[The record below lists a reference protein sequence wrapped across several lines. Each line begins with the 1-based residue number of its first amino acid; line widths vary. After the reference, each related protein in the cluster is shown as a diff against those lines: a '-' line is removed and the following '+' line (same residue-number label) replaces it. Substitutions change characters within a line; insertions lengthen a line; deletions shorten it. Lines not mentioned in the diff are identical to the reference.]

1 MTGRLI
7 AFEGGEGTG
16 KSTQAA
22 RLARRIGAL
31 LTHEPGDTP
40 LGAAIRRIL
49 LDAADLDTVSGG
61 AARVAS
67 GGSSGTNDQLTTL
80 LTQIG
85 DSIKDLARNNNG
97 GNDQM
102 TQMMFMMMMMGG
114 FGGGG
119 AAAPAPQQPQY
130 VEVVSSGKFGKK
142 GW

>member
-1 MTGRLI
+1 MSNTKNP
-7 AFEGGEGTG
+7 A
-16 KSTQAA
+16 
-22 RLARRIGAL
+22 
-31 LTHEPGDTP
+31 EPF
-40 LGAAIRRIL
+40 ASI
-49 LDAADLDTVSGG
+49 DAADLDTVSGG

-67 GGSSGTNDQLTTL
+67 GGSSGTNEQLTLL

-97 GNDQM
+97 GSDQM

-119 AAAPAPQQPQY
+119 AAAAAPQQQPTY
-130 VEVVSSGKFGKK
+130 VEVVSSGRGKK